1 MNIKDFANHL
11 GTRPMGDE
19 VPYYLV
25 CEAQRLNYLVI
36 FGVSDDLVEI
46 CGKHHYEFDAFRP
59 TTLYVTKN
67 RVYSADETH
76 PATAKPIHVEYSA
89 PTVQN
94 PALWKFTTD
103 IPHATFDVIEEG
115 ESGIFC
121 RGIVIDAETLE

>member
-67 RVYSADETH
+67 RVYSANETH
-76 PATAKPIHVEYSA
+76 PTTAKPIHVEYSA
-89 PTVQN
+89 PTATN

-103 IPHATFDVIEEG
+103 IPHATFDVVEEG
-115 ESGIFC
+115 EPGIFC